1 MRALI
6 LGLNSAVPFPRVP
19 LWDKPGVENSEPTAA
34 LEALQSVSHPLGG
47 RLPLLT
53 ARWRGLP
60 LLCFSPCPTG
70 FSPLPS
76 APLRY
81 IPISL
86 PLLGLVPPLL

>member
-6 LGLNSAVPFPRVP
+6 LGLNSAVPFSRVS
-19 LWDKPGVENSEPTAA
+19 LWDKLGVENSEPTAA
-34 LEALQSVSHPLGG
+34 LEALQSISHPLRGL
-47 RLPLLT
+47 LPLLT
-53 ARWRGLP
+53 AHWRGLP
-60 LLCFSPCPTG
+60 LLCSLACPTG
-70 FSPLPS
+70 LSPLPS